1 MIKNRLKILH
11 AHLDDLES
19 KEKRQIDNGTFE
31 ARDKE
36 EDDEEGES
44 FQSVFHVH
52 CPRIYYT
59 NRSRNVRPTLIC
71 YIGGR
76 HADDRVDCLSVLV
89 L

>member
-1 MIKNRLKILH
+1 MVIKNRLKILH
-11 AHLDDLES
+11 AHVDDLER

-36 EDDEEGES
+36 EEDEEGES

-59 NRSRNVRPTLIC
+59 NRSRNVS
-71 YIGGR
+71 
-76 HADDRVDCLSVLV
+76 SVMNQCPFRLATS
-89 L
+89 